1 MSSPPKAPTS
11 PALVTAMD
19 LPLEVQCLLKSYD
32 LAALQWECAMTRHTI
47 VVQVLTRG
55 NEDAEHWLWATLS
68 RDEVRD
74 LLRQFGGAGA
84 DNEGRVV
91 LRQKTGLTEEEL
103 PPRPFPGVP
112 WRG

>member
-1 MSSPPKAPTS
+1 
-11 PALVTAMD
+11 MD
-19 LPLEVQCLLKSYD
+19 LPFEVQCLLKSYD
-32 LAALQWECAMTRHTI
+32 LAALEWASPRVRHTV
-47 VVQVLTRG
+47 VVQILTRG
-55 NEDAEHWLWATLS
+55 NDDAERWLWATLS
-68 RDEVRD
+68 RDEVCD